1 MQYSFRHLV
10 CPLLCGIFFLCKIA
24 MLGASPLPL
33 LADSVPQHRM
43 VLQTGLSMQFGDFL
57 PYRLCEFSAAW
68 ASSKSVQLGLQF
80 GKVLYDGQPF
90 SFDGNDILTG
100 GGDLAF
106 FGKFFFYNTLKQ
118 RRSRV
123 YVGFDLRAGRRRF
136 LHYDV
141 SGRPEYAYQT
151 TSWTGLGRIGW
162 QKRFGR
168 GVLEFAAPVGIQQ
181 VDFGSVASPL
191 DPEGGTTNHPV
202 AILLVSL
209 GIRI

>member
-1 MQYSFRHLV
+1 M
-10 CPLLCGIFFLCKIA
+10 
-24 MLGASPLPL
+24 
-33 LADSVPQHRM
+33 
-43 VLQTGLSMQFGDFL
+43 
-57 PYRLCEFSAAW
+57 
-68 ASSKSVQLGLQF
+68 
-80 GKVLYDGQPF
+80 
-90 SFDGNDILTG
+90 
-100 GGDLAF
+100 

-136 LHYDV
+136 LHYDA
-141 SGRPEYAYQT
+141 SGRPEYAYHT
-151 TSWTGLGRIGW
+151 TQWTGLGRIGW

-181 VDFGSVASPL
+181 VDFGSAASPL

>member
-10 CPLLCGIFFLCKIA
+10 YPLLYGIFFLCKVA
-24 MLGASPLPL
+24 MLSASPWP
-33 LADSVPQHRM
+33 AQPDSVPRHRA

-57 PYRLCEFSAAW
+57 SYRLCEFSAAW
-68 ASSKSVQLGLQF
+68 AIRESVQLGLHF

-90 SFDGNDILTG
+90 SFDEKDILTG
-100 GGDLAF
+100 GSELAL

-118 RRSRV
+118 RRSQV
-123 YVGFDLRAGRRRF
+123 YVGFDVRAGRRQF
-136 LHYDV
+136 LHYDAFD
-141 SGRPEYAYQT
+141 RPEYGYHT
-151 TSWTGLGRIGW
+151 TSWTGLARLGW

-168 GVLEFAAPVGIQQ
+168 CVLEFATPVGIQQ

-202 AILLVSL
+202 AILLLSL
-209 GIRI
+209 GVRI